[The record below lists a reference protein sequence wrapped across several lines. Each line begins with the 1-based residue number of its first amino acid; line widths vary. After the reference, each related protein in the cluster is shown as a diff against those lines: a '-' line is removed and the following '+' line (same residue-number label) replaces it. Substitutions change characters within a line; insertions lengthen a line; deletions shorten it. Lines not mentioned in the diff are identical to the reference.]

1 MDLSNPMISDGD
13 KLKIDHLAENLPL
26 DFYPEEFIKMY
37 YEDQIGGLIRNVEF
51 WIQDVFK
58 ELLENQQ

>member
-1 MDLSNPMISDGD
+1 MLVGQINSQGLEILTSEFIAGEITKP
-13 KLKIDHLAENLPL
+13 
-26 DFYPEEFIKMY
+26 EFIKMY